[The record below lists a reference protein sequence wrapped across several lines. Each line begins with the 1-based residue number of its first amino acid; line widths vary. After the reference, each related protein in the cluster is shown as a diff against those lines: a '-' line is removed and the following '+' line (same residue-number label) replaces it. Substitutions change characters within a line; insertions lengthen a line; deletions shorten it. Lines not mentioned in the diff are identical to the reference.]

1 MTIEERLA
9 RLEAE
14 ADIRRLKARYLNACD
29 AKEADDVR
37 ACFAGDAVIDFE
49 GMGVFNV
56 DELVGIFTQ
65 IAVQS
70 PIVDSHHGHN
80 GEIEI
85 LSADTAKA
93 RWNLGFTTYDPRNGQ
108 FRALS
113 MFYYDEYRLTS
124 EGWRISK
131 TRSVARTAL
140 EGTATEG
147 SLSANWLVP
156 ARVASI

>member
-14 ADIRRLKARYLNACD
+14 SEIRRLKARYLNACD
-29 AKEADDVR
+29 AKQADVVR
-37 ACFAGDAVIDFE
+37 SSFTTDAVIDFE

-56 DELVGIFTQ
+56 DQLVGIFTEV
-65 IAVQS
+65 AVNS

-93 RWNLGFTTYDPRNGQ
+93 VWNLGFTTYDPRNGQ

-113 MFYYDEYRLTS
+113 MFYQDEYRRT
-124 EGWRISK
+124 EDGWRISK
-131 TRSVARTAL
+131 TKSLARSAL
-140 EGTATEG
+140 EGTASEG
-147 SLSANWLVP
+147 KLSANWLLP
-156 ARVASI
+156 TA